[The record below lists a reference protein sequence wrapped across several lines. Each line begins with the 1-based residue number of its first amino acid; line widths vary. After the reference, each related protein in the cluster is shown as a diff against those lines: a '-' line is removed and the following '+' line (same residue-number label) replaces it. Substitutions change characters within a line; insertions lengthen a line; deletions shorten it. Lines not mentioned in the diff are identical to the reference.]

1 MSRGEAAVEK
11 PMRTSLGPN
20 MEAILRGIPC
30 LLPFDDF
37 RVAEVSRQSLSLLIF
52 CMSSVQ
58 MAGTLF
64 SGIARQAE
72 VHLVRGLR
80 LSLAMNLTTVVTI

>member
-37 RVAEVSRQSLSLLIF
+37 RVAEVSRQLQF
-52 CMSSVQ
+52 KWQAPYSVE
-58 MAGTLF
+58 F
-64 SGIARQAE
+64 ARQAE